1 MAKAHG
7 LKSPQPIMGGTPES
21 GNCMSMV
28 QSGGKYYLSDP
39 IEGAIWKIVT
49 PTDLEDIIME
59 MGKPGLGSLKT
70 ALVYQMSTFG

>member
-7 LKSPQPIMGGTPES
+7 LKSPQPIIGGTPES

-28 QSGGKYYLSDP
+28 QSSGKYYLSDP
-39 IEGAIWKIVT
+39 IEGAIWEIVM

-59 MGKPGLGSLKT
+59 MGKPGLGLLKT
-70 ALVYQMSTFG
+70 ALVHQVPTFG